1 MPHLPAKASKPA
13 HLSVTIWGLVSVAVG
28 IALRIAVANGV
39 NLGGAEE
46 EIPALLEGIGVVVAG
61 YGRIRK

>member
-1 MPHLPAKASKPA
+1 MNLPAKAPKPA

-39 NLGGAEE
+39 KLAGAED
-46 EIPALLEGIGVVVAG
+46 EIPALLEGIGVLIAG